1 VARAPA
7 ALRLV
12 ADRAAR
18 ALAAAGAPK
27 SGDGVAV
34 AVSGGADSLALLHA
48 MRTLAPPR
56 GWRLEVVTVDHGIRP
71 GSAADA
77 EFVADHAK
85 SFGLRAHLARIPAA
99 ELAAAGGA
107 GPEGAARAARYR
119 ALAEL
124 AQVAGCRYVATG
136 HTLDD
141 QAETVLLQLLRGTGP
156 DGLAGMPVRDGWLLR
171 PLLGVRREETR
182 RCCHGLDLAW
192 REDESNQDQRL
203 LRNAVRLRVLPLLE
217 ELRPGS
223 TRTLARTADLA
234 RAERDWLDPLVTA
247 ALDAALA
254 DPGAAPAEGAA
265 QMSRAAP
272 ATRQAAEAAARAPTV
287 ALRAVALGEL
297 PVALAR
303 RVVRA
308 ACRRAGCGTPAAET
322 VDAIIEAAGAPARGG
337 ELGWPGG
344 RAWRRG
350 DQIVLAQPDDWS
362 DVPPNPHRPGA
373 LG

>member
-18 ALAAAGAPK
+18 ALAAAGAPGR
-27 SGDGVAV
+27 GDGVAV

-48 MRTLAPPR
+48 LRTLASPR
-56 GWRLEVVTVDHGIRP
+56 GWRLEVVTVDHGTRP

-77 EFVADHAK
+77 EFVVDHAK
-85 SFGLRAHLARIPAA
+85 ALGLGAHLARIPAA

-107 GPEGAARAARYR
+107 GPEGAARTARYR

-124 AQVAGCRYVATG
+124 AQAAGCRYVATG

-182 RCCHGLDLAW
+182 RCCRALDLAW
-192 REDESNQDQRL
+192 REDASNQDQRL

-234 RAERDWLDPLVTA
+234 RAERDWLDPVVEA

-254 DPGAAPAEGAA
+254 EPGAAPVAGEGA
-265 QMSRAAP
+265 P
-272 ATRQAAEAAARAPTV
+272 AGSAGPSV
-287 ALRAVALGEL
+287 ALRAAALREL

-322 VDAIIEAAGAPARGG
+322 VDAIIEAAGVARGG
-337 ELGWPGG
+337 EVGWPGG
-344 RAWRRG
+344 RAWRRDG
-350 DQIVLAQPDDWS
+350 QIVLAQADDWPDATS
-362 DVPPNPHRPGA
+362 NPHRPGA